1 MPWRGGSKVRKNEAV
16 GYLRALIQPFP
27 KNQSMRK
34 IYYLSSCSTCQQI
47 IKQLD
52 LVAKGFEMQDIKEK
66 NITANELDAISTKVG
81 SYEALFSKRALKFRG
96 MGLDKMTL
104 TEKDYRTYILEEY
117 TFMKRPFILIGDEVF
132 VGNSK
137 STIAEAAK
145 AL

>member
-1 MPWRGGSKVRKNEAV
+1 
-16 GYLRALIQPFP
+16 
-27 KNQSMRK
+27 MRK

-47 IKQLD
+47 IKQLN

-66 NITANELDAISTKVG
+66 NISAVELDAIQAKVG

-104 TEKDYRTYILEEY
+104 TEKDYRNYILEEY

-145 AL
+145 LL

>member
-1 MPWRGGSKVRKNEAV
+1 
-16 GYLRALIQPFP
+16 
-27 KNQSMRK
+27 
-34 IYYLSSCSTCQQI
+34 
-47 IKQLD
+47 
-52 LVAKGFEMQDIKEK
+52 MQDIKEK

-81 SYEALFSKRALKFRG
+81 SYEALFSKRVLKFRG

-104 TEKDYRTYILEEY
+104 TEKDYRKYILEEY